1 MNSARIK
8 IMPSARA
15 GLLEIGQYIALDNPA
30 RAITFID
37 EIIQSIEKI
46 LSIFPNS
53 GKVVEDLELDE
64 QIRVWPY
71 ENYNSYYLVKEAQQ
85 IVEILFVFN
94 VSRNIK
100 NLIADL

>member
-1 MNSARIK
+1 
-8 IMPSARA
+8 MPSARA

-30 RAITFID
+30 RAISFID
-37 EIIQSIEKI
+37 EIIQSIEKT

-53 GKVVEDLELDE
+53 GKLVEDLGLDE

-71 ENYNSYYLVKEAQQ
+71 ENYNSYYFVREEQLT
-85 IVEILFVFN
+85 VEILFVFN
-94 VSRNIK
+94 ASRNIK